1 MDLYSVTTV
10 MKEHDGYKNASFHWF
25 YCDARTIPRPYADL
39 IANYN
44 GMNRLRAAYAEGYID
59 DHLHWTKPKR
69 SRTTWIELLVTKE
82 RPRSKN
88 ASCRSRKMWW
98 VGERLPIIAMSGSWM
113 KFQAIRYH
121 SKLRVALTVAI
132 HLRIDKSKRRAPNTA
147 LPPVMS
153 AFP

>member
-98 VGERLPIIAMSGSWM
+98 VDADYCDVWKLDEVPGYPLPFKAQSCFDRGDSL
-113 KFQAIRYH
+113 A
-121 SKLRVALTVAI
+121 
-132 HLRIDKSKRRAPNTA
+132 D
-147 LPPVMS
+147 
-153 AFP
+153 

>member
-1 MDLYSVTTV
+1 
-10 MKEHDGYKNASFHWF
+10 
-25 YCDARTIPRPYADL
+25 
-39 IANYN
+39 
-44 GMNRLRAAYAEGYID
+44 
-59 DHLHWTKPKR
+59 
-69 SRTTWIELLVTKE
+69 
-82 RPRSKN
+82 
-88 ASCRSRKMWW
+88 
-98 VGERLPIIAMSGSWM
+98 M